1 MRTYKITHLSHQVA
15 ITAVVV
21 AVVGDAI
28 TVGLARYGG
37 GGTRQTNAECE
48 SKEHN
53 IEIKDNFFNN
63 EPVAELV
70 TARYLPVSWIWLG
83 G

>member
-1 MRTYKITHLSHQVA
+1 MPLQLVSP
-15 ITAVVV
+15 
-21 AVVGDAI
+21 GM
-28 TVGLARYGG
+28 G
-37 GGTRQTNAECE
+37 GGTGQTNAESE
-48 SKEHN
+48 SKGHT

-63 EPVAELV
+63 EPVAESV